1 MRKMIINFRAGEK
14 TCAESKGKFCPFMR
28 VEIGGDFPSCVIFD
42 EEFLEVENGY
52 VMRCKECLE
61 SEIEV

>member
-28 VEIGGDFPSCVIFD
+28 TWLGDMPTCVIFD
-42 EEFLEVENGY
+42 EEFLEVENWL

-61 SEIEV
+61 GEIEV